1 MIIEKGV
8 NKLELL
14 LDKYKIN
21 VNINHS
27 IRDEKKGLIKL
38 IRHGLL
44 ILNLK
49 VGTVIEWDDLNQ
61 NSIEYLNDIFGRE
74 LSISEIDS
82 IKEFV
87 SYRVCYQGTDFGVL
101 LEDCKN
107 KFGVSLPINICW
119 NMVDLSIDYFIN
131 NSTKV
136 CCVNVNFENS
146 DNLSKLPIDVQFIFD
161 LDYLVDDNFGDIL
174 KNYIITN
181 TKNVIESFIS

>member
-131 NSTKV
+131 HSTKV